1 MSNSTA
7 NTQTTNIVPVQGTFE
22 PLPPYDCIS
31 LIGPAG
37 TPFFAPVSPILDGV
51 TITNSTIN
59 STTIGAT
66 SATTGAFTTATA
78 TNAPSGNNDL
88 CNKIY
93 VDSLAVGLQWKQP
106 VNAATTVNI
115 TLSGAQTIDTVA
127 VVAGNR
133 VLVKNQTNA
142 YDNGIYVAAS
152 GAWSRSTDADTWNE
166 LVSAIVFVEY
176 GTQGGSAWYC
186 YAQPGGTLGVTAVP
200 WSNLAVSGVYFAGTG
215 LNLVGNTFSIADTTV
230 SAATYGSASTV
241 PVFDVNA
248 QGQITSVSNTSIAIG
263 AAAITSGTINSARIS
278 GDYTNITAVGTL
290 SGLTVSSTIVG
301 SISGNA
307 ATATLATTAGAATNL
322 SGGTTGALPY
332 QSGAGATVFLS
343 AGTNGQVLT
352 LTGGVP
358 TWAAPPAGSG
368 TVTSV
373 GTAGTVNGLTLTG
386 GPITSSGTITL
397 GGTLDLSSPPV
408 IGATA
413 PAAISGTTITATTKF
428 VGSTLEAANS
438 SGGAL
443 QNASGTNQ
451 LQWGAGGG
459 SNVSINVSTNM
470 NGTNAQIDISPT
482 GTGHVHIKPTGAGS
496 IEVAPSAL
504 GTINNMSIGQTTAAA
519 GSFTNLGVSGTI
531 SLAGSTGTA
540 GYVLT
545 SNGASAPTWQ
555 VNSNGVTIT
564 DDTTTNATRYIT
576 FSELTAG
583 TETTLDVSS
592 TKLQFN
598 PSTGALTATS
608 LTPTNA
614 LGTAYGGTGLTS
626 LGSGVATWLGTP
638 SSANLAAAVTDETG
652 SGSLV
657 FATSP
662 SLTTPNIGAAT
673 ATSVNGLTITSSTG
687 TLTVTN
693 GKTLS
698 ASNTLTLAG
707 TDSTTMTFPASS
719 TTVAGLGIAQTFT
732 ASQRGTVTTDN
743 DGSFDMNVTNNF
755 KCTPSGSFTLTFT
768 NITAGQSGFILL
780 VNGSNYTV
788 SAAATT
794 KVVSGTLTTIS
805 ATGTYLLSYF
815 SDGTNVFVVNSGALA

>member
-37 TPFFAPVSPILDGV
+37 TPFFAPLNSNLSGLN
-51 TITNSTIN
+51 ITNSTIN
-59 STTIGAT
+59 STTIGLT
-66 SATTGAFTTATA
+66 SATTAAFTTATA
-78 TNAPSGNNDL
+78 SVAPSGNNDL

-93 VDSLAVGLQWKQP
+93 VDSLAVGIQWKEP
-106 VNAATTVNI
+106 VLAATTGNI
-115 TLSGAQTIDTVA
+115 TLSGAQTIDTVGIT
-127 VVAGNR
+127 AGDR
-133 VLVKNQTNA
+133 VLVKNQTNT
-142 YDNGIYVAAS
+142 YENGIYVAAS
-152 GAWSRSTDADTWNE
+152 GAWSRSTDANTWDE
-166 LVSAIVFVEY
+166 LVSAIVFVEQ
-176 GTQGGSAWYC
+176 GNQGGSAWYC

-200 WSNLAVSGVYFAGTG
+200 WSNLAVSGVYYAGTG
-215 LNLVGNTFSIADTTV
+215 LSLAGNVFSITNTGV
-230 SAATYGSASTV
+230 SAATYGSASAV
-241 PVFDVNA
+241 PVFAVNA
-248 QGQITSVSNTSIAIG
+248 QGQLTSVTNTNIAI
-263 AAAITSGTINSARIS
+263 AASAITSGTIDSARIS
-278 GDYTNITAVGTL
+278 GSYTGITTVGTL
-290 SGLTVSSTIVG
+290 TGLTVSSTITG

-307 ATATLATTAGAATNL
+307 ATATSATTATTATNL
-322 SGGTTGALPY
+322 ASGTTGALPY

-343 AGTNGQVLT
+343 AGTNGQILT
-352 LTGGVP
+352 LAGGVP

-368 TVTSV
+368 TVISV

-386 GPITSSGTITL
+386 GPITSTGTITL
-397 GGTLDLSSPPV
+397 GGTLDLSSPPA
-408 IGATA
+408 IGGTA
-413 PAAISGTTITATTKF
+413 AAAITGTTITASTKF
-428 VGSTLEAANS
+428 VGSTIEAANS

-459 SNVSINVSTNM
+459 SNVSIGVSTNM
-470 NGTNAQIDISPT
+470 NGANAQIDISPT

-496 IEVAPSAL
+496 LEIAPSAL

-583 TETTLDVSS
+583 TETTLDVAS

-598 PSTGALTATS
+598 PSSGILTSTGFSGALNGTVGATTPTTGA
-608 LTPTNA
+608 
-614 LGTAYGGTGLTS
+614 
-626 LGSGVATWLGTP
+626 
-638 SSANLAAAVTDETG
+638 
-652 SGSLV
+652 
-657 FATSP
+657 F
-662 SLTTPNIGAAT
+662 TT
-673 ATSVNGLTITSSTG
+673 VNGLTISTSTG
-687 TLTVTN
+687 TLTITN

-755 KCTPSGSFTLTFT
+755 KCTPTGSFTLTFT

-794 KVVSGTLTTIS
+794 KVATGALTAIS